1 MEKTSANIKKF
12 VGISL
17 ITLGTLTVL
26 TGCGSKESKKSEQ
39 SSFSSSINNKSSQ
52 SSSSSNSSSTS
63 SSSST
68 STSTSTSSSSS
79 SSSSTQE
86 GFGDVPQILSGNYSS
101 LNGTWQTADGSTK
114 IILNNGNIIFSPEYE
129 RIISNPVAKDGI
141 VIADALNDKRHM
153 GFMFAAAHN
162 SPLFPNSSN
171 VDKTDSGKDRLIIT
185 TDEEGIE
192 IFDTMPTSFFYKVS
206 NDITL

>member
-26 TGCGSKESKKSEQ
+26 TACGSKESKKSEQ

-52 SSSSSNSSSTS
+52 SSSSSNSS
-63 SSSST
+63 
-68 STSTSTSSSSS
+68 STSSSSS

-153 GFMFAAAHN
+153 GFMFAAAQN

-192 IFDTMPTSFFYKVS
+192 IFDTMPTAFFYKVS
-206 NDITL
+206 NDTTSPNS

>member
-63 SSSST
+63 T
-68 STSTSTSSSSS
+68 SSS

-206 NDITL
+206 NDTTL

>member
-26 TGCGSKESKKSEQ
+26 TACGSKESKKSEQ

-52 SSSSSNSSSTS
+52 RSSRSNSS
-63 SSSST
+63 
-68 STSTSTSSSSS
+68 STSSSSS

-114 IILNNGNIIFSPEYE
+114 IILNNGNIIFSPDYE

-162 SPLFPNSSN
+162 SPIFPNSSN
-171 VDKTDSGKDRLIIT
+171 VDKTDSGKDRFIIT

-192 IFDTMPTSFFYKVS
+192 IFDTMPTAFFYKVS
-206 NDITL
+206 NDTTL

>member
-26 TGCGSKESKKSEQ
+26 TACGSKESKKSEQ

-52 SSSSSNSSSTS
+52 SSSSSNSSSTN
-63 SSSST
+63 
-68 STSTSTSSSSS
+68 SS

-129 RIISNPVAKDGI
+129 RIISNPMAKDGI
-141 VIADALNDKRHM
+141 IIADALNDKRHM

-162 SPLFPNSSN
+162 SPIFPNSSN

-192 IFDTMPTSFFYKVS
+192 IFDTMPTAFFYKVS
-206 NDITL
+206 NDTTL

>member
-1 MEKTSANIKKF
+1 MEKTSANVKKF

-26 TGCGSKESKKSEQ
+26 TACGSKESKKSEQ

-52 SSSSSNSSSTS
+52 SSSSSNFSSTN
-63 SSSST
+63 
-68 STSTSTSSSSS
+68 SS

-153 GFMFAAAHN
+153 GFMFAAAYN
-162 SPLFPNSSN
+162 SPIFPNSSN

-192 IFDTMPTSFFYKVS
+192 IFDTMPTAFFTK
-206 NDITL
+206 

>member
-12 VGISL
+12 VVISL

-26 TGCGSKESKKSEQ
+26 TACGSKESKKSEQ

-52 SSSSSNSSSTS
+52 SSSSSNSSSTN
-63 SSSST
+63 
-68 STSTSTSSSSS
+68 SS

-129 RIISNPVAKDGI
+129 RIISNPMAKDGI
-141 VIADALNDKRHM
+141 IIADALNDKRHM

-162 SPLFPNSSN
+162 SPIFPNSSN
-171 VDKTDSGKDRLIIT
+171 VDKTDSGKDRFIIT

-192 IFDTMPTSFFYKVS
+192 IFDTMPTAFFYKVS

>member
-63 SSSST
+63 SST
-68 STSTSTSSSSS
+68 STS

-185 TDEEGIE
+185 TDEEEIE

-206 NDITL
+206 NDTTL

>member
-52 SSSSSNSSSTS
+52 SSSSSNSS
-63 SSSST
+63 
-68 STSTSTSSSSS
+68 STSTSSSSS

-192 IFDTMPTSFFYKVS
+192 IFDTMPTSFFTK
-206 NDITL
+206 

>member
-26 TGCGSKESKKSEQ
+26 TACGSKESKKSEQ

-63 SSSST
+63 T
-68 STSTSTSSSSS
+68 STSSSSSSS

-129 RIISNPVAKDGI
+129 RIISNPMAKDGI
-141 VIADALNDKRHM
+141 IIADALNDKRHT

-162 SPLFPNSSN
+162 SPIFPNSSN
-171 VDKTDSGKDRLIIT
+171 VDKTDSGKDRFIIT

-192 IFDTMPTSFFYKVS
+192 IFDTMPTAFFYKVS
-206 NDITL
+206 NDTTL

>member
-63 SSSST
+63 T
-68 STSTSTSSSSS
+68 SSS

-192 IFDTMPTSFFYKVS
+192 IFDTMPTAFFYKVS
-206 NDITL
+206 NDTTL

>member
-26 TGCGSKESKKSEQ
+26 TACGSKESKKSEQ

-52 SSSSSNSSSTS
+52 SSSSNSSSTRTTTS

-68 STSTSTSSSSS
+68 
-79 SSSSTQE
+79 Q
-86 GFGDVPQILSGNYSS
+86 GGLGDVPQILSGNYSS

-153 GFMFAAAHN
+153 GFMFAAAQN

-192 IFDTMPTSFFYKVS
+192 IFDTKPTAFFYKVS
-206 NDITL
+206 NDTTL

>member
-26 TGCGSKESKKSEQ
+26 TACGSKESKKSEQ

-52 SSSSSNSSSTS
+52 RSSRSNSS
-63 SSSST
+63 
-68 STSTSTSSSSS
+68 STSSSSS

-86 GFGDVPQILSGNYSS
+86 GFGNVPQILSGNYSS

-114 IILNNGNIIFSPEYE
+114 IILNNGNIIFSPDYE

-141 VIADALNDKRHM
+141 VIGDALNDKRHM

-162 SPLFPNSSN
+162 SPIFPNSSN
-171 VDKTDSGKDRLIIT
+171 VDKTDSGKDRFIIT

-192 IFDTMPTSFFYKVS
+192 IFDTMPTAFFYKVS
-206 NDITL
+206 NDTTL

>member
-1 MEKTSANIKKF
+1 MGKTSANIKKF

-26 TGCGSKESKKSEQ
+26 TACGSKESKKSEQ

-52 SSSSSNSSSTS
+52 SSSSSTS
-63 SSSST
+63 SSSSSSS
-68 STSTSTSSSSS
+68 STSSS

-86 GFGDVPQILSGNYSS
+86 GFEDVPQILSGNYSS

-114 IILNNGNIIFSPEYE
+114 IILNNGNIIFSPDYE

-141 VIADALNDKRHM
+141 VIADALNNKRHM

-162 SPLFPNSSN
+162 SPIFPNSSN

-192 IFDTMPTSFFYKVS
+192 IFDTMPTAFFYKVS
-206 NDITL
+206 NDTTL

>member
-1 MEKTSANIKKF
+1 M
-12 VGISL
+12 GISL

-26 TGCGSKESKKSEQ
+26 TACGSKESKKSEQ

-52 SSSSSNSSSTS
+52 SSSSSNSSSTNS
-63 SSSST
+63 G
-68 STSTSTSSSSS
+68 

-129 RIISNPVAKDGI
+129 RIISNPMAKDGI
-141 VIADALNDKRHM
+141 IIADALNDKRHM

-162 SPLFPNSSN
+162 SPIFPNSSN
-171 VDKTDSGKDRLIIT
+171 VDKTDSGKDRFIIT

-192 IFDTMPTSFFYKVS
+192 IFDTMPTAFFYKVS
-206 NDITL
+206 NDTTL

>member
-26 TGCGSKESKKSEQ
+26 TACGSKESKKSEQ

-52 SSSSSNSSSTS
+52 SSSSSNSS
-63 SSSST
+63 
-68 STSTSTSSSSS
+68 STSSSSS

-129 RIISNPVAKDGI
+129 RIISNPMAKDGI
-141 VIADALNDKRHM
+141 IIADALNDKRHM

-162 SPLFPNSSN
+162 SPIFPNSSN
-171 VDKTDSGKDRLIIT
+171 VDKTDSGKDRFIIT

-192 IFDTMPTSFFYKVS
+192 IFDTMPTAFFYKVS
-206 NDITL
+206 NDTTL

>member
-26 TGCGSKESKKSEQ
+26 AACGSKESKKSEQ

-52 SSSSSNSSSTS
+52 SSSSSNSSSTN
-63 SSSST
+63 
-68 STSTSTSSSSS
+68 SS

-129 RIISNPVAKDGI
+129 RIISNPMAKDGI
-141 VIADALNDKRHM
+141 IIADALNDKRHM

-162 SPLFPNSSN
+162 SPIFPNSSN
-171 VDKTDSGKDRLIIT
+171 VDKTDSGKDRFIIT

-192 IFDTMPTSFFYKVS
+192 IFDTMPTAFFYKVS
-206 NDITL
+206 NDTTL

>member
-26 TGCGSKESKKSEQ
+26 TACGSKESKKSEQ

-52 SSSSSNSSSTS
+52 SSSSN
-63 SSSST
+63 
-68 STSTSTSSSSS
+68 SSS

-141 VIADALNDKRHM
+141 VIADALIDTRHI

-162 SPLFPNSSN
+162 SPLFPYSSN
-171 VDKTDSGKDRLIIT
+171 VDKTDSGKDRFIIT

-192 IFDTMPTSFFYKVS
+192 IFDTMPTAFFYKVS
-206 NDITL
+206 NDTTL

>member
-26 TGCGSKESKKSEQ
+26 TACGSKESKKSEQ

-52 SSSSSNSSSTS
+52 SSSSSNSSSTN
-63 SSSST
+63 
-68 STSTSTSSSSS
+68 SS

-129 RIISNPVAKDGI
+129 RIISNPMAKDGI
-141 VIADALNDKRHM
+141 IIADALNDKRHM

-162 SPLFPNSSN
+162 SPIFPNSSN
-171 VDKTDSGKDRLIIT
+171 VDKTDSGKDRFIIT

-192 IFDTMPTSFFYKVS
+192 IFDTMPTAFFYKVS
-206 NDITL
+206 NDTTL

>member
-63 SSSST
+63 S
-68 STSTSTSSSSS
+68 STSSSSS

-206 NDITL
+206 NDTTL

>member
-12 VGISL
+12 MGISL

-26 TGCGSKESKKSEQ
+26 TACGSKESKKSEQ

-52 SSSSSNSSSTS
+52 SSSSSNSSSTN
-63 SSSST
+63 
-68 STSTSTSSSSS
+68 SS

-129 RIISNPVAKDGI
+129 RIISNPMAKDGI
-141 VIADALNDKRHM
+141 IIADALNDKRHM

-162 SPLFPNSSN
+162 SPIFPNSSN
-171 VDKTDSGKDRLIIT
+171 VDKTDSGKDRFIIT

-192 IFDTMPTSFFYKVS
+192 IFDTMPTAFFYKVS
-206 NDITL
+206 NDTTL

>member
-52 SSSSSNSSSTS
+52 SSSSSNSS
-63 SSSST
+63 
-68 STSTSTSSSSS
+68 STSSSSS

-206 NDITL
+206 NDTTL

>member
-26 TGCGSKESKKSEQ
+26 TACGSKESKKSEQ

-63 SSSST
+63 S
-68 STSTSTSSSSS
+68 SSSSS

-129 RIISNPVAKDGI
+129 RIISNPMAKDGI
-141 VIADALNDKRHM
+141 IIADALNDKRHM

-162 SPLFPNSSN
+162 SPIFPNSSN
-171 VDKTDSGKDRLIIT
+171 VDKTDSGKDRFIIT

-192 IFDTMPTSFFYKVS
+192 IFDTMPTAFFYKVS
-206 NDITL
+206 NDTTL

>member
-63 SSSST
+63 SST
-68 STSTSTSSSSS
+68 STSSS

-192 IFDTMPTSFFYKVS
+192 IFDTMPTSFFTK
-206 NDITL
+206 

>member
-63 SSSST
+63 SST
-68 STSTSTSSSSS
+68 S

-192 IFDTMPTSFFYKVS
+192 IFDTMPTAFFYKVS
-206 NDITL
+206 NDTTL